1 MSDMEKQYKF
11 FMKYK
16 SENESGG
23 PIDKNNMFEW
33 RIHFD
38 GPKNSDYEG
47 GRYHVKVIFNKDN
60 LDCVPKC
67 IFENEEL
74 LHPNINDEGEVN
86 FGREIQW
93 DKNHTIL
100 DILNALYYLLKYPN
114 FLDGYDKKQI
124 KEFYETEPES
134 YHKVVKEIVRKYHN

>member
-1 MSDMEKQYKF
+1 MDKQYIF
-11 FMKYK
+11 FMEYK
-16 SENESGG
+16 SNNESGG
-23 PIDKNNMFEW
+23 PINMDNMYEW

-60 LDCVPKC
+60 LDKVPKC

-74 LHPNINDEGEVN
+74 LHPNISSVGEVK
-86 FGREIQW
+86 FGNDIQW

-100 DILNALYYLLKYPN
+100 DLINYLMLLLKYPN
-114 FLDGYDKKQI
+114 YDDGYDNKQI
-124 KEFYETEPES
+124 KEFYEVEPES
-134 YHKVVKEIVRKYHN
+134 YHKIVKEIVKKFHQ